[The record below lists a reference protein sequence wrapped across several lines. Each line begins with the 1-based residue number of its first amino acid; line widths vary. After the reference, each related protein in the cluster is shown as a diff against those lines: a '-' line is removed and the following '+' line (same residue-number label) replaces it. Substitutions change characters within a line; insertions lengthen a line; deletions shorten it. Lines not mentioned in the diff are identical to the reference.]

1 MSPTLSRENYFLTVI
16 NKLNEHH
23 VERGSLEQEL
33 QELLLD
39 LAESV
44 QAKIEISVVM
54 VQRINSLFERY
65 QAVRLKVS
73 IVPRIENLSVDM
85 PINERKKE
93 EQQQILFH
101 TEFVDDPDE
110 LKRMYMESIISLLEA
125 MEKKQLDLQKC
136 IQCDS
141 WFIPYQRAQVTKFC
155 NFKCRNRFNYL
166 LRNMDKEETVK

>member
-1 MSPTLSRENYFLTVI
+1 MSPTLSRENYFITVI
-16 NKLNEHH
+16 NKLNKHQ

-44 QAKIEISVVM
+44 QFKKEISVVM
-54 VQRINSLFERY
+54 VKRINSLFERY

-73 IVPRIENLSVDM
+73 IVPRIENLSIDM

-93 EQQQILFH
+93 EQQQILLH
-101 TEFVDDPDE
+101 TEFVDETDKM
-110 LKRMYMESIISLLEA
+110 KRMYMESIISLLEA

-136 IQCDS
+136 VQCDS

-155 NFKCRNRFNYL
+155 SSKCRNRFNYL
-166 LRNMDKEETVK
+166 LRNIDK